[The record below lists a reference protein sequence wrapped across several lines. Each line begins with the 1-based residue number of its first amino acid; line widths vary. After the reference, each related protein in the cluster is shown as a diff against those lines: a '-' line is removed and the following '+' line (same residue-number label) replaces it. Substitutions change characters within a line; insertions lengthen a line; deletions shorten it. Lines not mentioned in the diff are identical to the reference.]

1 MNVAAM
7 LVWTGC
13 GVILLTVLM
22 WIDSLMTKYS
32 DIAEMKKG
40 NVAVTTRFILKL
52 FAQGYILAKS
62 IATSNSLW
70 EALLVSAV
78 SFLILLL
85 IETIVERLFKAMGGL
100 DLNDGT
106 KNAMVSHGLLA
117 GSLHVTGALI
127 IAACL

>member
-106 KNAMVSHGLLA
+106 KNGMVSHGLLA